1 MVHTFAYSYG
11 QPFVGQYSPP
21 DCSFNRV
28 TFNFTVTSAG
38 RQFDRLGLMFL
49 DDTEI
54 FRTSTAEPTQTG
66 ITWSYVKD
74 MSSYLALFKTPQKI
88 IFDLGNIVD
97 DTYTGSWNT
106 TLTATFFTA
115 DDAIK
120 PADVIIPISA
130 RKSGDD
136 ASSAFVVPEVR
147 AVNSVALPQNAKKA
161 VFTISACGQAAE
173 EFWWSNVLASDTSAF
188 GNDTT
193 LYGHSPFR
201 ELRLLIDGNLA
212 GVAWPFPVIFTGGIV
227 PGFWRPIVGIDAF
240 DLRDD
245 EIDITPFIP
254 LLNDGQPHSFEI
266 QVVGIDDDSNGN
278 GNFTTAIESNW
289 VVTGKIFLWL
299 DSSSDP
305 TTGTIA
311 TSESTST
318 ITLRSATHG
327 NLNGSEGIS
336 LDYSIQVTRSVDI
349 RSVFDTPTGPKTVL
363 WTQKLTF
370 SNFGT
375 LSNSGNDQIVR
386 QSTIGTHTTSSNYVR
401 SFDYPLWVQ
410 SSYNAPSGGNVTIGA
425 SMERSKNVQQRGDLA
440 FPNDWKIF
448 DYTRLRSMPY
458 SNQTF
463 LGSDV
468 NNWQNGTA
476 SYLSVPALKKSFG
489 SGSTE
494 QRLTLSGVGGGH
506 PATGPQDAQ
515 QGQELYQRHVV
526 AANDSIVYDDQS
538 FGGQV
543 RGQSKFAAPSPQSSR
558 DGALD
563 FAMTSVRAMLGRG
576 PA

>member
-1 MVHTFAYSYG
+1 
-11 QPFVGQYSPP
+11 
-21 DCSFNRV
+21 
-28 TFNFTVTSAG
+28 
-38 RQFDRLGLMFL
+38 
-49 DDTEI
+49 
-54 FRTSTAEPTQTG
+54 
-66 ITWSYVKD
+66 
-74 MSSYLALFKTPQKI
+74 
-88 IFDLGNIVD
+88 
-97 DTYTGSWNT
+97 
-106 TLTATFFTA
+106 
-115 DDAIK
+115 
-120 PADVIIPISA
+120 
-130 RKSGDD
+130 
-136 ASSAFVVPEVR
+136 
-147 AVNSVALPQNAKKA
+147 
-161 VFTISACGQAAE
+161 
-173 EFWWSNVLASDTSAF
+173 
-188 GNDTT
+188 
-193 LYGHSPFR
+193 
-201 ELRLLIDGNLA
+201 LA

-240 DLRDD
+240 ELRDD

-299 DSSSDP
+299 DSSSNP

-349 RSVFDTPTGPKTVL
+349 RSVFDTPTGPKTVM

-401 SFDYPLWVQ
+401 SFGYPLWVQ

-458 SNQTF
+458 SNQKF

-494 QRLTLSGVGGGH
+494 QRLTLSGVGSGH

-515 QGQELYQRHVV
+515 QGQELYQRHIV

-543 RGQSKFAAPSPQSSR
+543 HGQSKFAAPSLQGSR

-563 FAMTSVRAMLGRG
+563 FAITGVRAMLGRG